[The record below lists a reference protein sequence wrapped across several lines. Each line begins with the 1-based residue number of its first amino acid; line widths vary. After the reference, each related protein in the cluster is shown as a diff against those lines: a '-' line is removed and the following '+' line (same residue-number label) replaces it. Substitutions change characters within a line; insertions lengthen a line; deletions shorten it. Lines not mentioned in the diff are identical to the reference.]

1 VEDLLL
7 FLVKSLAS
15 EPSEVTISKTVEPDS
30 LEIYNINVSPPDRG
44 LVIGKGGSTI
54 RSIRNLAKVK
64 AVKDKTR
71 VRIQLIDEV
80 QIDESPFA

>member
-1 VEDLLL
+1 MEDLLQ
-7 FLVKSLAS
+7 FLVKSLVS
-15 EPSEVTISKTVEPDS
+15 EPTEVHISKSVEADG
-30 LEIYNINVSPPDRG
+30 LEIYNIDVSPPDRG

-71 VRIQLIDEV
+71 VRIQLNDAV